1 MALCFPAHTFSR
13 TFTFTLPQAMP
24 TAITLLIL
32 SWLLKTATGSCPDGY
47 NCRLERETYIL
58 GCRPFFDHLQ
68 LKAVNGTIEDVPSNA
83 THLKITCTN
92 RQLLVKLKFANLP
105 NIRKLTL
112 DNLDLATWDEDMFR
126 GIANLSDLVMTRLSC
141 KRFENDSFSGLTNLQ
156 SLVIEDFAKLEYM
169 HQDMLRPLEAL
180 RLLSFRYVGYR
191 LDALKYEDYGRVLG
205 GIKSTSFDT
214 LVLYAI
220 HSAQHNETQ
229 LNLTELFSHGSVGDS
244 LKHLDIGRNS
254 IGYIWGSPQTIL
266 PMLEYISLNENIIVG
281 SRGAQ
286 SFSQFWVEILTHP
299 SLQSLDIIEM
309 NRMTKLPSDVF
320 FTLSVDNDCSRS
332 LNVTFGAK
340 LRSIS
345 VRNSTFIGNSHIPVF
360 NICLFDMLR
369 TLKYIDVSN
378 LRCTTSMASSIF
390 QIYSLEY
397 FNLQNYDLHSIPT
410 NLFNKLT
417 DLTILLLGKND
428 IGNSIAN
435 DTETRMFRNNN
446 KLLTLDLAACK
457 LTQIPPREFSKL
469 QQLQYLN
476 LSKNALPHFRV
487 DLRSLKKLRVLNLS
501 DNKLPTLSAKT
512 RKELDE
518 IPKVHVDI
526 SGNPLRCLCSNTD
539 FVTWTQTSKVK
550 FLNKHN
556 TFCIDKD
563 NSTNLLFHFD
573 GEALINACRP
583 NNDWYLTVLLPL
595 GIVLIVI
602 SVLICVV
609 YKYRWKCACCCSRK
623 QVFYTS
629 SDVQLEP
636 VVYERDAFICYKLSD
651 RAWVFDELLKRL
663 EDNHI
668 STIIHQRDFLPG
680 SVLNDTILESI
691 NKCRYTVL
699 VFSPEFIAS
708 EWCTFEVHLA
718 RSRIITH
725 GRDVIVPII
734 LREFPMSNISRTL
747 VGILEKSYLKWSDS
761 PDEQAD
767 FWDKLI
773 TKLKHGGNIRPL
785 EM

>member
-1 MALCFPAHTFSR
+1 MPIVRVLARTCHCRSDYYQLDTARSRKAHTFSR

-32 SWLLKTATGSCPDGY
+32 SWLLQTTTESCPDGY
-47 NCRLERETYIL
+47 NCHLERETYIL

-68 LKAVNGTIEDVPSNA
+68 LKTVNGTIEDVSSNA

-126 GIANLSDLVMTRLSC
+126 GIANISDLVMTRLSC

-156 SLVIEDFAKLEYM
+156 SLVIEDFAELEYM

-191 LDALKYEDYGRVLG
+191 LDVLKYEDYGRVLG

-229 LNLTELFSHGSVGDS
+229 LNLTELFSHGSVD
-244 LKHLDIGRNS
+244 
-254 IGYIWGSPQTIL
+254 
-266 PMLEYISLNENIIVG
+266 
-281 SRGAQ
+281 
-286 SFSQFWVEILTHP
+286 
-299 SLQSLDIIEM
+299 
-309 NRMTKLPSDVF
+309 
-320 FTLSVDNDCSRS
+320 
-332 LNVTFGAK
+332 
-340 LRSIS
+340 
-345 VRNSTFIGNSHIPVF
+345 
-360 NICLFDMLR
+360 LR
-369 TLKYIDVSN
+369 T
-378 LRCTTSMASSIF
+378 
-390 QIYSLEY
+390 
-397 FNLQNYDLHSIPT
+397 
-410 NLFNKLT
+410 
-417 DLTILLLGKND
+417 
-428 IGNSIAN
+428 
-435 DTETRMFRNNN
+435 
-446 KLLTLDLAACK
+446 
-457 LTQIPPREFSKL
+457 
-469 QQLQYLN
+469 
-476 LSKNALPHFRV
+476 
-487 DLRSLKKLRVLNLS
+487 LKKLRVLNLS
-501 DNKLPTLSAKT
+501 DNKLITLSAKT

-539 FVTWTQTSKVK
+539 FVTWTHTSKVK

-573 GEALINACRP
+573 SEALINACRP
-583 NNDWYLTVLLPL
+583 NNGWYLTVLLPL

-609 YKYRWKCACCCSRK
+609 YKYRWKRACCCSRLH
-623 QVFYTS
+623 VFYTS

-636 VVYERDAFICYKLSD
+636 VVYERDAFICYNSSD
-651 RAWVFDELLKRL
+651 RAWVCDELLKQL
-663 EDNHI
+663 EDNNV

-680 SVLNDTILESI
+680 SVLHDAILESI

-708 EWCTFEVHLA
+708 DWCPFETHQA
-718 RSRIITH
+718 RSRIITQ

-734 LREFPMSNISRTL
+734 LREFPMSTNISRTL

-761 PDEQAD
+761 PEEQVD